1 MEDKKFNN
9 GSSRRD
15 GGRAHSEGNGRRF
28 NNNDNSDRP
37 RRSFNREDSDRPRRS
52 FNREDNDRPRRSSFS
67 EDGNRPRP
75 TSSRDE
81 SGKRPRRTRVSVAD
95 SENGDRRPV
104 SSSGSASRRPAG
116 KPSSF
121 KGKGGKPM
129 PKKNF
134 YKGKI
139 APEDPTLKDNTPKKP
154 TYASKG
160 LVRLNKYISNA
171 GICSRRD
178 ADKLIEAGSVT
189 VNGKVVTQMGYLVQE
204 GDVVNYG
211 GETLRSE
218 AKRYFLLNKPKGYIT
233 TTDDPQERQTVME
246 LIDGA
251 CKERIYPVGR
261 LDRATTGLL
270 LFTNDGEMAK
280 RLTHPSSNVYK
291 VYQVELDK
299 PVTREDMRSMLEGI
313 ELEDG
318 PIKVDDVQYAM
329 TMDRPGIDKRI
340 VGVQLHS
347 GRNRIVRR
355 IFESMGYTVHKLD
368 RTVFAGL
375 TKKDL
380 PRGRY
385 RELTEREVNFL
396 KMI

>member
-1 MEDKKFNN
+1 MEDKKINN

-15 GGRAHSEGNGRRF
+15 GGRAHSEGRGRRF
-28 NNNDNSDRP
+28 SNN
-37 RRSFNREDSDRPRRS
+37 EGG
-52 FNREDNDRPRRSSFS
+52 DRPRRSSFP
-67 EDGNRPRP
+67 EDGSRPRP

-81 SGKRPRRTRVSVAD
+81 SGKRPRRTRISNGG
-95 SENGDRRPV
+95 SENGERRPITT
-104 SSSGSASRRPAG
+104 SGSTGRRP
-116 KPSSF
+116 
-121 KGKGGKPM
+121 GGKPAPFKDKGTKPA

-139 APEDPTLKDNTPKKP
+139 APDDPTLKDNTPKKP

-189 VNGKVVTQMGYLVQE
+189 VNGKVVTQMGYLVKE

-211 GETLRSE
+211 GETLHSE
-218 AKRYFLLNKPKGYIT
+218 AKRYILLNKPKGYIT

-246 LIDGA
+246 LVAGA
-251 CKERIYPVGR
+251 CKERVYPVGR

-299 PVTREDMRSMLEGI
+299 PVTREDMKSMLEGI

-329 TMDRPGIDKRI
+329 AIDRPGIDKRI